1 MSRIL
6 SAACGRY
13 LFVFFMGLC
22 WSVFSRI
29 KITVPTL
36 LFVWVSPQVQN
47 PLYQVPSPNNWLL
60 LQMLLS
66 LVGRLLNTTLMWL
79 NYANDDIGEA
89 QKERSQGVVMG
100 KEKIEMHLDSKTMF
114 NLS

>member
-1 MSRIL
+1 
-6 SAACGRY
+6 
-13 LFVFFMGLC
+13 
-22 WSVFSRI
+22 
-29 KITVPTL
+29 
-36 LFVWVSPQVQN
+36 
-47 PLYQVPSPNNWLL
+47 
-60 LQMLLS
+60 
-66 LVGRLLNTTLMWL
+66 MWL